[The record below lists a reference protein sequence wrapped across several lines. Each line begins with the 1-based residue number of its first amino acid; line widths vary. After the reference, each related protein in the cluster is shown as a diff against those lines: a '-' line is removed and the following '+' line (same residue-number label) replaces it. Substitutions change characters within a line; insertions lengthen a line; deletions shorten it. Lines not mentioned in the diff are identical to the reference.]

1 MRRSLLS
8 AFLAL
13 TASTQAVYAYVGPG
27 VGAGTLAVVLGV
39 LGSIVLW
46 LFAVLWYPFKRML
59 RRRRVPAHHAADSEN
74 RPSR

>member
-1 MRRSLLS
+1 M
-8 AFLAL
+8 
-13 TASTQAVYAYVGPG
+13 YAYVGPG

>member
-1 MRRSLLS
+1 MRRALLL

-13 TASTQAVYAYVGPG
+13 PAWTQAADAYVGPG

-39 LGSIVLW
+39 LGSAVLW

-59 RRRRVPAHHAADSEN
+59 RRRRAAASHAAESEN
-74 RPSR
+74 RPA